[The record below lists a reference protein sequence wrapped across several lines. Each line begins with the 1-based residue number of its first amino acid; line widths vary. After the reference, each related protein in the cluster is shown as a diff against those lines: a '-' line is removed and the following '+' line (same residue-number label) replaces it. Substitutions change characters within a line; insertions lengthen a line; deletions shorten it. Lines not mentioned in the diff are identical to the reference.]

1 MNLDS
6 LAAWTIHRFYQQ
18 KVTNMASM
26 NELHN
31 RLEQLEK
38 RLSETKSMLD
48 FKQTLHDGH
57 RLTNGEL
64 LARYRFL
71 MGELDGEIADLS
83 AHGHRVTALEQDA
96 LNWINSI
103 DLDTV

>member
-1 MNLDS
+1 MTS
-6 LAAWTIHRFYQQ
+6 
-18 KVTNMASM
+18 K
-26 NELHN
+26 NELHD
-31 RLEQLEK
+31 RLQKLEN
-38 RLSETKSMLD
+38 RLSETKSKLD
-48 FKQTLHDGH
+48 FKQALHDGH

-64 LARYRFL
+64 LARYRYL

-103 DLDTV
+103 DLDTA